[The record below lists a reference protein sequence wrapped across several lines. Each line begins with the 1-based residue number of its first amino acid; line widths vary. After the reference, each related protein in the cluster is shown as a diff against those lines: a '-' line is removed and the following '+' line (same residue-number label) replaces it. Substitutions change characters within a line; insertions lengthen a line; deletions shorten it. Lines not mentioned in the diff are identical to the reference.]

1 VDFEL
6 LLSVGLSHQE
16 KHPDADVEFIAFE
29 QQWLLYILLYN
40 VGLRFDAF
48 TVHSDANLKRSLAE
62 KFAQLLQGG
71 EDVNPTSSVERSW
84 FQYPQL
90 LARWLFS
97 SHALAELHYP
107 GQLLAGI
114 PYLHEIIFDYK
125 GLEFA
130 GNCPLEVVVQEMRQA
145 LLNLRCI
152 LPKIHQ
158 VGYGYILANGIG
170 VIPLE
175 VAVKPILVRQF
186 NLPFQVVEN
195 DGFASL
201 LANIK

>member
-1 VDFEL
+1 
-6 LLSVGLSHQE
+6 
-16 KHPDADVEFIAFE
+16 
-29 QQWLLYILLYN
+29 
-40 VGLRFDAF
+40 
-48 TVHSDANLKRSLAE
+48 
-62 KFAQLLQGG
+62 
-71 EDVNPTSSVERSW
+71 VNPTSSVERSW